1 MRVDLVEGKEMNNN
15 VSDQNLEQRN
25 RRRIQQRG
33 EKRETEAK
41 RKEESS
47 YSKHTTVMLKH
58 GAVSVH

>member
-1 MRVDLVEGKEMNNN
+1 MRVDLVEGKEMDNHVN
-15 VSDQNLEQRN
+15 DQNLEQRK

-33 EKRETEAK
+33 GKREIEAK

-47 YSKHTTVMLKH
+47 YSKHTTVPIKH

>member
-1 MRVDLVEGKEMNNN
+1 MRVDLVEGKEMKNN

-33 EKRETEAK
+33 GKRETEAK

-47 YSKHTTVMLKH
+47 YFKHTTVPIKH
-58 GAVSVH
+58 GAESVH